1 MLLRIL
7 LTGLLMSTLMFAQG
21 GKQGGKQ
28 GGTSKGPD
36 MPSVMGGSTR
46 LDRISE
52 LLKLS
57 KDQKKDLKATFDD
70 SQKEAAPVHD
80 QMAKSRQAIG
90 DAIASGKSQDEI
102 AKAVAAEA
110 QLEAQMTEIELRAFA
125 KFALTLDDQQ
135 KQRAGNLFQMMRGMF
150 NGKNWNSMDQ

>member
-1 MLLRIL
+1 MLSRIL

-21 GKQGGKQ
+21 KKGG
-28 GGTSKGPD
+28 GSRGPD
-36 MPSVMGGSTR
+36 MPNVGTAGSTR

-70 SQKEAAPVHD
+70 SQKEATPIHD

-90 DAIASGKSQDEI
+90 DAIAAGKSQDEI

>member
-1 MLLRIL
+1 MLSRIL
-7 LTGLLMSTLMFAQG
+7 LAGLLMSTLMFAQG
-21 GKQGGKQ
+21 RKGG
-28 GGTSKGPD
+28 GSKGPD
-36 MPSVMGGSTR
+36 LSSVGMGGSTR

-57 KDQKKDLKATFDD
+57 KDQKKDLKVTFDD

-110 QLEAQMTEIELRAFA
+110 QLEAQMTDIELRAFA
-125 KFALTLDDQQ
+125 KFALSLDDQQ
-135 KQRAGNLFQMMRGMF
+135 KQRAGNLFQMMRGLF
-150 NGKNWNSMDQ
+150 SGKNWNSMDQ